1 MIWEQANLSQTSFRN
16 YICFDERRE
25 CTSYINFDYCSDSCK
40 IFAERYSHSDVKTI
54 SMGEFPA
61 YCLLE
66 SNQISIPT
74 ELFLRSMFEQSDT
87 GGLISNHDIRQLV
100 KIEDKRITCE
110 KISVLSINLTEEI
123 GEIKLKFRKSYKSLI
138 NKGLREAS
146 IVEITGTKVEA
157 KLRYKLRALHFR
169 SAKKRTRSYSKWN
182 MQFQQIE
189 NGDAILICVY
199 KDRRIINFS
208 IFSLL
213 DLVAYYQTGVNAP
226 DCEVNY
232 GSHLAIFGAISALK
246 EKKMS
251 ILILSEHSL
260 NSLSKKEKNIVH
272 FKAGLARQENHYFK
286 FVW

>member
-40 IFAERYSHSDVKTI
+40 I

-66 SNQISIPT
+66 SNRISIPT

-87 GGLISNHDIRQLV
+87 GGLVSNHDIRQLV

-213 DLVAYYQTGVNAP
+213 DLVAYYQTGVN
-226 DCEVNY
+226 
-232 GSHLAIFGAISALK
+232 HLTVKLTMVPTLLFLVRY
-246 EKKMS
+246 
-251 ILILSEHSL
+251 LH
-260 NSLSKKEKNIVH
+260 
-272 FKAGLARQENHYFK
+272 
-286 FVW
+286 

>member
-1 MIWEQANLSQTSFRN
+1 MVWEQANLSQTSFRN
-16 YICFDERRE
+16 YLCFNERRE
-25 CTSYINFDYCSDSCK
+25 CTSYSNFDYFSGSCK
-40 IFAERYSHSDVKTI
+40 IFAERYSHSDANTI

-66 SNQISIPT
+66 SNRISIST
-74 ELFLRSMFEQSDT
+74 ELFLRSVFKQSDT
-87 GGLISNHDIRQLV
+87 GVLVSNHNIRQLV

-123 GEIKLKFRKSYKSLI
+123 GEIKSKFRNRFKSLI

-146 IVEITGTKVEA
+146 VVEITGTKVEA
-157 KLRYKLRALHFR
+157 KLRYELRALHLR
-169 SAKKRTRSYSKWN
+169 SAKRRTRSYSKWN

-199 KDRRIINFS
+199 KDQRIINFS

-213 DLVAYYQTGVNAP
+213 GLVAYYQTGVNAP
-226 DCEVNY
+226 DCDVNY
-232 GSHLAIFGAISALK
+232 GSHLAIFVAICALRK
-246 EKKMS
+246 NKMS
-251 ILILSEHSL
+251 TLILSQHSL
-260 NSLSKKEKNIVH
+260 TGLSEKEKSIVH
-272 FKAGLARQENHYFK
+272 FKAGLARREDHYFK